1 MMQCKVRNFMNLY
14 AYNLI
19 LQHICPSKVMA
30 KFQNTFTP
38 FSKHQ
43 GRPSWSEN
51 IVFCFLAS
59 RSFEGIMSLFHQPSY
74 KIKRKFVS
82 LTKRNKHYLTFNLNT
97 SVFFQKFVCIDCTP
111 ESNKMLLLQLAFL
124 LWRYS
129 LLYKPKSKKLREH
142 TRLK

>member
-19 LQHICPSKVMA
+19 LKDIYPSKVMT

-51 IVFCFLAS
+51 IVFCFLTS

-74 KIKRKFVS
+74 KIKRKFVL
-82 LTKRNKHYLTFNLNT
+82 LTKPKKHYLTFNLNT
-97 SVFFQKFVCIDCTP
+97 SVFFQKFVCIA
-111 ESNKMLLLQLAFL
+111 LQKATKCCYCNQFFFSGVIHCYTNIV
-124 LWRYS
+124 RTH
-129 LLYKPKSKKLREH
+129 KTKITKEE
-142 TRLK
+142 

>member
-19 LQHICPSKVMA
+19 LQDIYPSKVMT

-38 FSKHQ
+38 FSNHQ

-51 IVFCFLAS
+51 IVFCFLTS
-59 RSFEGIMSLFHQPSY
+59 RSFEGIMSRFHQPSY

-82 LTKRNKHYLTFNLNT
+82 LTKPNKHYLTFNLNT
-97 SVFFQKFVCIDCTP
+97 SVFFQNLYVLHSRKQQNAVIAISFSSLALFVVIQT
-111 ESNKMLLLQLAFL
+111 
-124 LWRYS
+124 
-129 LLYKPKSKKLREH
+129 KK
-142 TRLK
+142 